1 MSKGC
6 RIVHRHKY
14 SIGCE
19 AYLDTHFPENK
30 TIRYNGGER
39 ADYNPCP
46 GVVYSRI
53 VFHAGND
60 WAGDHYSAEVWG

>member
-1 MSKGC
+1 MNMGW

-30 TIRYNGGER
+30 NIRYNGGER
-39 ADYNPCP
+39 ADGQYKPLQGIC
-46 GVVYSRI
+46 YSRI
-53 VFHAGND
+53 RYHADIYG
-60 WAGDHYSAEVWG
+60 GYYTAEVWV